1 MPSRPRERTT
11 TFLIALGPARGSGT
25 PVYAVR
31 GRGPEEALAAVAAL
45 ATNGEDAVI
54 VGSLSTRTA
63 KALDLKR
70 GEARR
75 V

>member
-1 MPSRPRERTT
+1 MPSRPRERFT
-11 TFLIALGPARGSGT
+11 TFLVALGTARSDA

-31 GRGPEEALAAVAAL
+31 TATPAEALAAVAEKAKK
-45 ATNGEDAVI
+45 GESPVI

-63 KALDLKR
+63 KAMELKP
-70 GEARR
+70 GEMRR